1 MFNNQTNDRYVPNTL
16 DNTNAPKIISALCAN
31 EEIAVKFGKKFE
43 GALPNKV
50 EKKGNNLLLTITV
63 RNRRI
68 KLLIDYNGN
77 IIESPDDGFKNI
89 CSDSTKDP
97 NANEPSKDDGLTV
110 KDNDF
115 ATIGD
120 SLTTKGGGLELS
132 NQNFKSGDFVLPSEK
147 CCALKSPE
155 KVLGPGPKHFANRL
169 CRFGTIQ
176 LYVKDMPDSDNETC
190 IKSFT
195 PVSIE
200 RTFDN
205 DGSLTVKH
213 ADGETLIYDPE
224 TRQGTLLPA

>member
-1 MFNNQTNDRYVPNTL
+1 MFNNQTNDRYVPDTL

-50 EKKGNNLLLTITV
+50 EKKGNDILLTMTV
-63 RNRRI
+63 RNRKVKI
-68 KLLIDYNGN
+68 LIDYNGN

-89 CSDSTKDP
+89 YSDSTKDP
-97 NANEPSKDDGLTV
+97 NANEPSKSDV
-110 KDNDF
+110 
-115 ATIGD
+115 
-120 SLTTKGGGLELS
+120 TTKGGGLDLPG
-132 NQNFKSGDFVLPSEK
+132 QNLKGGGLDLPGQK
-147 CCALKSPE
+147 CCALELPV
-155 KVLGPGPKHFANRL
+155 KVLGPGPKRTATCL

-176 LYVKDMPDSDNETC
+176 LYVKDMPDSENETC

-200 RTFDN
+200 RAFDN
-205 DGSLTVKH
+205 DVSLTVKN

-224 TRQGTLLPA
+224 TRHGTLLPA

>member
-1 MFNNQTNDRYVPNTL
+1 MLNNQTNDRYVPDTL

-43 GALPNKV
+43 GALPNKI

-68 KLLIDYNGN
+68 KLLIDYNGK
-77 IIESPDDGFKNI
+77 IIESTDDGFKNI
-89 CSDSTKDP
+89 CSDSVGDP
-97 NANEPSKDDGLTV
+97 NTNEPSKGDG
-110 KDNDF
+110 
-115 ATIGD
+115 
-120 SLTTKGGGLELS
+120 LTTKGGGLELPD
-132 NQNFKSGDFVLPSEK
+132 QK
-147 CCALKSPE
+147 CCALELPVKVPV
-155 KVLGPGPKHFANRL
+155 KVLGPGPKRTAACL

-195 PVSIE
+195 PASIE

-205 DGSLTVKH
+205 DVSLTVKN

-224 TRQGTLLPA
+224 TRHGTLLPA